1 LHGKKNIRKNSVYA
15 DQRKTAK
22 KLNYKNQEVRSKKD
36 EVNNNSLF
44 LFLLSS
50 IIYKK
55 MKTAYIVKAYRTAV
69 GKAPK
74 GVFRF
79 KRPDELAAE
88 TIQFMMNELP
98 DFDKRRIDDVMV
110 GNAMPEAEQGLNMG
124 RLISLMGLKI
134 EDVPGVTVNRYCA
147 SGLETIGMATA
158 KIQSGMAD
166 CIIAGGA
173 ESMSFIPMGG
183 YKPTPDYAVAKAGN
197 EDYYWGM
204 GLTAEAVAQ
213 QYNISREDQDEFAF
227 NSHMKALKAQSEGK
241 FDKQIVPITIEQTFI
256 NENGKKETKSYIVN
270 KDEGPRA
277 GTSVEV
283 LAGLRPVFAA
293 DGSVTAGNSS
303 QMSDGA
309 AFVLIM
315 SEEMVKELNLTPIAR
330 LVNFASAGVEPRIMG
345 IGPVKAIPKA
355 LKQAG
360 LLLKDIDLI
369 ELNEAFASQ
378 SLAVIRELGLNPD
391 IVNVNGGAIAM
402 GHPLGCTGAKL
413 SVQLFEEMK
422 LRGNKYGIV
431 SMCVGTGQGSAG
443 IYELL

>member
-1 LHGKKNIRKNSVYA
+1 
-15 DQRKTAK
+15 
-22 KLNYKNQEVRSKKD
+22 
-36 EVNNNSLF
+36 
-44 LFLLSS
+44 
-50 IIYKK
+50 

-88 TIQFMMNELP
+88 TLEYMFKELP
-98 DFDKRRIDDVMV
+98 ELDKTRIDDVMV
-110 GNAMPEAEQGLNMG
+110 GNAMPEAEQGLNMA

-147 SGLETIGMATA
+147 SGIETIGMATA
-158 KIQSGMAD
+158 KIQSGMAE

-173 ESMSFIPMGG
+173 ESMSYIPMGG
-183 YKPTPDYAVAKAGN
+183 YKPTPDYALAKDGH

-204 GLTAEAVAQ
+204 GLTAEAVANEF
-213 QYNISREDQDEFAF
+213 NISREDQDAFAF
-227 NSHMKALKAQSEGK
+227 SSHEKALKAQAEGK
-241 FDKQIVPITIEQTFI
+241 FKDQIVPINIEETFLD
-256 NENGKKETKSYIVN
+256 ESGKKSIRSYTVTQ
-270 KDEGPRA
+270 DEGPRK
-277 GTSVEV
+277 GTNVGALSK
-283 LAGLRPVFAA
+283 LRPVFAA

-309 AFVLIM
+309 AFVLVM
-315 SEEMVKELNLTPIAR
+315 GEDMVKELGLEPIAR
-330 LVNFASAGVEPRIMG
+330 MVNYAAAGVPPRIMG

-360 LLLKDIDLI
+360 LSQNDIELI

-378 SLAVIRELGLNPD
+378 SLAVIRALDLNPD
-391 IVNVNGGAIAM
+391 MINVNGGAIAL

-413 SVQLFEEMK
+413 SVQLFSEM
-422 LRGNKYGIV
+422 RARNMQGKYGMV
-431 SMCVGTGQGSAG
+431 TMCVGTGQGAAG
-443 IYELL
+443 IFEFLN

>member
-1 LHGKKNIRKNSVYA
+1 
-15 DQRKTAK
+15 
-22 KLNYKNQEVRSKKD
+22 
-36 EVNNNSLF
+36 
-44 LFLLSS
+44 
-50 IIYKK
+50 

-88 TIQFMMNELP
+88 TIQHIMNELP
-98 DFDKRRIDDVMV
+98 QLDKTRIDDVMV
-110 GNAMPEAEQGLNMG
+110 GNAMPEAEQGLNMA
-124 RLISLMGLKI
+124 RLISLMGLQI
-134 EDVPGVTVNRYCA
+134 TDVPGVTVNRYCA

-158 KIQSGMAD
+158 KIQAGMAH

-183 YKPTPDYAVAKAGN
+183 YRATPDYKVTAAGH

-213 QYNISREDQDEFAF
+213 QFNVSREDQDQFSLQ
-227 NSHMKALKAQSEGK
+227 SHLKALKAQAEGK
-241 FDKQIVPITIEQTFI
+241 FDQQIVPITVEQTFV
-256 NENGKKETKSYIVN
+256 NDKGKKETTSYVVT

-277 GTSVEV
+277 GTSLDA
-283 LAGLRPVFAA
+283 LAKLRPVFAA
-293 DGSVTAGNSS
+293 NGSVTAGNSS

-309 AFVLIM
+309 AFVVVM
-315 SEEMVKELNLTPIAR
+315 SEEMVKELNLEPIAR
-330 LVNFASAGVEPRIMG
+330 LVTFASAGVEPRIMG

-360 LLLKDIDLI
+360 LQQKDIELI
-369 ELNEAFASQ
+369 ELNEAFAAQ
-378 SLAVIRELGLNPD
+378 SLAVIRELDLNPD
-391 IVNVNGGAIAM
+391 IVNVNGGAIAL

-413 SVQLFEEMK
+413 SVQLFDEMK
-422 LRGNKYGIV
+422 RRNNKYGMV
-431 SMCVGTGQGSAG
+431 TMCVGTGQGTAG
-443 IYELL
+443 IYELM

>member
-1 LHGKKNIRKNSVYA
+1 
-15 DQRKTAK
+15 
-22 KLNYKNQEVRSKKD
+22 
-36 EVNNNSLF
+36 
-44 LFLLSS
+44 
-50 IIYKK
+50 

-88 TIQFMMNELP
+88 TIQYMMDELP
-98 DFDKRRIDDVMV
+98 DFDKKRIDDVMV
-110 GNAMPEAEQGLNMG
+110 GNAMPEAEQGLNVA
-124 RLISLMGLKI
+124 RLISLMGLKV

-147 SGLETIGMATA
+147 SGIETIAMATA

-183 YKPTPDYAVAKAGN
+183 YKPTPDYAVAKEGH

-204 GLTAEAVAQ
+204 GLTAEAVAK
-213 QYNISREDQDEFAF
+213 QYNVSREDQDEFAF
-227 NSHMKALKAQSEGK
+227 NSHQKALKAIAEGK
-241 FDKQIVPITIEQTFI
+241 FDKQIVPITIEQVYI
-256 NENGKKETKSYIVN
+256 DENGKKAVKSYTVA

-277 GTSVEV
+277 DTSREA
-283 LAGLRPVFAA
+283 LSKLKPVFAA

-309 AFVLIM
+309 AFLLVM
-315 SEEMVKELNLTPIAR
+315 SEEMVKELNLEPIAR
-330 LVNFASAGVEPRIMG
+330 LVSYAAAGLEPRIMG
-345 IGPVKAIPKA
+345 MGPVKAIPKA

-360 LLLKDIDLI
+360 MSLNDIELI

-378 SLAVIRELGLNPD
+378 SLAVMRELEINPD
-391 IVNVNGGAIAM
+391 IVNVNGGAISM

-413 SVQLFEEMK
+413 SVQLFDEMK
-422 LRGNKYGIV
+422 QRGNRYGMV
-431 SMCVGTGQGSAG
+431 TMCVGTGQGGAG
-443 IYELL
+443 VYELL